1 MWLHRVLR
9 DKEVT
14 VLGIESTAHT
24 IGVGIARNR
33 PPFILA
39 NKLRRYSPAVGGIH
53 PREASRFIAENAP
66 QVVKEALEQASL
78 TMEDI
83 DAIAVAL
90 GPGLGPCLRVGAT
103 VARALSSYYG
113 KPIVPVNHAI
123 AHIEIGNLL
132 SGFEDPLVI
141 YVSGGNTSI
150 IAYKDGRYRV
160 FGETLD
166 IALGNLRDVFA
177 RETGLAPPYISQGEH
192 VVDLCAMR
200 SQGRRLIDLPYIV
213 KGQDVSYSGLLTAA
227 LKALERGEKLEDVCY
242 SLVEISFSMI
252 LEVAERGLAHTRK
265 KEVLLTG
272 GVSASS
278 ILDQK
283 TRLMAKGRGARF
295 YNVPRRYAGDNGAMI
310 AWAGVLGYLHGV
322 EIEPREAVINQRWRP
337 DEVEVPWR
345 SPIGPSN

>member
-1 MWLHRVLR
+1 MWLHRILR

-33 PPFILA
+33 PPYILA
-39 NKLRRYSPAVGGIH
+39 NQYKRYTPVMGGIH

-66 QVVKEALEQASL
+66 SVISAALKEAGI
-78 TMEDI
+78 TMNDI
-83 DAIAVAL
+83 NAIAVAL

-103 VARALSSYYG
+103 VARALSAYYE
-113 KPIVPVNHAI
+113 KPLVPVNHAI

-177 RETGLAPPYISQGEH
+177 REAGLAPPYISQGEH
-192 VVDLCAMR
+192 VVDLCALR
-200 SQGRRLIDLPYIV
+200 SREKKLLELPYIV

-227 LKALERGEKLEDVCY
+227 LNALKQGAKLEDVCY

-265 KEVLLTG
+265 KQVLLTG

-278 ILDQK
+278 ILDKK
-283 TRLMAKGRGARF
+283 TKLMAEARGASF
-295 YNVPRRYAGDNGAMI
+295 YNVPRKFAGDNGAMI
-310 AWAGVLGYLHGV
+310 AWAGVLAYLNNIV
-322 EIEPREAVINQRWRP
+322 MEPSEAVINQRWRP
-337 DEVEVPWR
+337 DEVDVPWR
-345 SPIGPSN
+345 NQNGRSN

>member
-9 DKEVT
+9 SKEVT

-33 PPFILA
+33 EPFILA
-39 NKLRRYSPAVGGIH
+39 NKYKRYSPAIGGIH

-66 QVVKEALEQASL
+66 LVVKEALEEAGL
-78 TMEDI
+78 TMNDI
-83 DAIAVAL
+83 DAVAVAL

-103 VARALSSYYG
+103 VARALASYYE
-113 KPIVPVNHAI
+113 KPLVPVNHAI

-150 IAYKDGRYRV
+150 IAYKEGRYRV

-177 RETGLAPPYISQGEH
+177 REVGLAPPYISQGEH
-192 VVDLCAMR
+192 VVDLCALR
-200 SQGRRLIDLPYIV
+200 SSERRLLDFPYIV

-227 LKALERGEKLEDVCY
+227 LKAVEKGERLEDVCY
-242 SLVEISFSMI
+242 TLVEISFSMI

-265 KEVLLTG
+265 KQVLLTG

-278 ILDQK
+278 ILDK
-283 TRLMAKGRGARF
+283 KARVMAEERGAEF
-295 YNVPRRYAGDNGAMI
+295 YNVPRQYAGDNGAMI
-310 AWAGVLGYLHGV
+310 AWAGVLAFLNNLV
-322 EIEPREAVINQRWRP
+322 LRPEEAVINQRWRP

-345 SPIGPSN
+345 SLDGLTG